1 MNFPSQT
8 YFNDIYHGYRAAMLK
23 KNSLWLL
30 PLYIVVAT
38 YFDYEKVR
46 RMMHTT
52 IVSNLLNAT
61 FDLTFLKLVYD
72 EYTNSLILQ
81 QS

>member
-1 MNFPSQT
+1 M
-8 YFNDIYHGYRAAMLK
+8 
-23 KNSLWLL
+23 
-30 PLYIVVAT
+30 AT
-38 YFDYEKVR
+38 YFDYEKVH
-46 RMMHTT
+46 RMMHTAIVSNLLNAAA

-61 FDLTFLKLVYD
+61 FDLTFLIVPSLAYD